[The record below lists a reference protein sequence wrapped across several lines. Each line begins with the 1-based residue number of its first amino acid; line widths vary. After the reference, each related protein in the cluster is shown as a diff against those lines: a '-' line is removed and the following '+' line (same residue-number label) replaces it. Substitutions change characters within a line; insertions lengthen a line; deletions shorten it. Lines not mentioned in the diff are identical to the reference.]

1 MGLNDSTACAA
12 VDWAGSSVG
21 LELATAVDWAGS
33 SVGLELATAVDWAGS
48 SAGLALATAVADK
61 SRSSNSEGAG
71 AAIHCDVDR
80 AA

>member
-1 MGLNDSTACAA
+1 MGLNDSTVCAA

-33 SVGLELATAVDWAGS
+33 SVGL
-48 SAGLALATAVADK
+48 ALATAVADK
-61 SRSSNSEGAG
+61 NRSSNSEGAG

-80 AA
+80 AACLVPTGPTTSLWLP